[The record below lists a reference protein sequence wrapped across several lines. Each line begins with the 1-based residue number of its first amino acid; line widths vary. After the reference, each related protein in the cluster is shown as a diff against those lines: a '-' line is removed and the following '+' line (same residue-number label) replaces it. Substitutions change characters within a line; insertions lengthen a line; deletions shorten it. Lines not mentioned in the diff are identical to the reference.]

1 MYARAADMNM
11 FRILGDMEAEIA
23 PGTTF
28 EKLPDDWTCPDCQ
41 EEKHNFIQ
49 ADFPADRK

>member
-1 MYARAADMNM
+1 MKVRK
-11 FRILGDMEAEIA
+11 FL

-41 EEKHNFIQ
+41 EEKQHFIQ
-49 ADFPADRK
+49 ADFTADESIKESNYVYNKKSS